1 MARRLW
7 LAPGCAL
14 AALLVAAAP
23 GLAAAQDAGKATA
36 AAPRAQQER
45 IRALEERVETAE
57 RRARNAESEAADE
70 RRRADA
76 IVQHAN
82 HRIADSIADAERR
95 ARQATVDLEQ
105 VRRDYDLE
113 VGGLQRLLV
122 ETAARVHAAEIERW
136 VWSAI
141 ALALGVAGGILVRG
155 FAQRPSPVAAATAPA
170 AAASVEFVA
179 TEPLIR
185 QTELFGPTSPTALDT
200 STAS

>member
-1 MARRLW
+1 MAGRLW
-7 LAPGCAL
+7 LAPWCAL

-23 GLAAAQDAGKATA
+23 GPGAAQDAGKSA
-36 AAPRAQQER
+36 AAAQRAQQER
-45 IRALEERVETAE
+45 IRALEERAETAE
-57 RRARNAESEAADE
+57 RRMRNAEAEAADE

-76 IVQHAN
+76 VVQHAN

-95 ARQATVDLEQ
+95 ARQAGVDLEQ

-122 ETAARVHAAEIERW
+122 ETAARVRAVEIERW
-136 VWSAI
+136 VWSAL
-141 ALALGVAGGILVRG
+141 ALALGVVGGILVRG
-155 FAQRPSPVAAATAPA
+155 FAQRSAPVAATSTPA

-185 QTELFGPTSPTALDT
+185 QTELFGPTSPAALDT